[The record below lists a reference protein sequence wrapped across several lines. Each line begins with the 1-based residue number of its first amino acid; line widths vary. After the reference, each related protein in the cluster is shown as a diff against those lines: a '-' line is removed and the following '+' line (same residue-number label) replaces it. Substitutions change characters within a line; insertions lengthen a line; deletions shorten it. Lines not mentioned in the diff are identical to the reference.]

1 VIGTEVKV
9 SADLAM
15 EFAQRF
21 FGELLAPGTNVA
33 TAMRR
38 ARMAFL
44 ARGNL
49 FGLNYTPYCWAD
61 LTLLRR

>member
-1 VIGTEVKV
+1 MAAAIRG
-9 SADLAM
+9 
-15 EFAQRF
+15 
-21 FGELLAPGTNVA
+21 
-33 TAMRR
+33 

-61 LTLLRR
+61 LSLTPG